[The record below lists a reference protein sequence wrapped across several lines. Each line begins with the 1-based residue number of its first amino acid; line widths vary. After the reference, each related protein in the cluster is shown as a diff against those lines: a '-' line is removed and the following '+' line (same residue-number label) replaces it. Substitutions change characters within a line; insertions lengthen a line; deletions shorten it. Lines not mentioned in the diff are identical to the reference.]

1 MRFSRRRGMA
11 LIEVVVVIA
20 IITMLMSAVAVY
32 AIGQL
37 RESRVTTAKN
47 ELKTLE
53 NALDSYFA
61 ITGRYPDAQQAFG
74 PLLERRVLRDPPVD
88 PWGNPFRYSLVNGVP
103 VVSTL
108 GADGAEGGTD
118 DAADLSTARGIEP
131 EKRQRPTP

>member
-1 MRFSRRRGMA
+1 MS
-11 LIEVVVVIA
+11 LIEIVVVIA
-20 IITMLMSAVAVY
+20 IITMLMSAVGMY

-61 ITGRYPDAQQAFG
+61 ITGRYPDGQQGFA
-74 PLLERRVLRDPPVD
+74 PLLERRVLRELPVD
-88 PWGNPFRYSLVNGVP
+88 PWGNPFHYALVNGVP

-108 GADGAEGGTD
+108 GADGVEGGTD
-118 DAADLSTARGIEP
+118 DAADLSTDQKSR
-131 EKRQRPTP
+131 RPTP

>member
-1 MRFSRRRGMA
+1 MRHSRRRGMS
-11 LIEVVVVIA
+11 LIEIVVVIA
-20 IITMLMSAVAVY
+20 IITMLMSAVGMY

-61 ITGRYPDAQQAFG
+61 ITGRYPDVPQGFT

-88 PWGNPFRYSLVNGVP
+88 PWGNPFRYALVNGLP
-103 VVSTL
+103 VVSTF
-108 GADGAEGGTD
+108 GADGVEGGVD
-118 DAADLSTARGIEP
+118 DAADLSTARAA
-131 EKRQRPTP
+131 R

>member
-1 MRFSRRRGMA
+1 MRHSRRRGMS
-11 LIEVVVVIA
+11 LIEIVVVIA
-20 IITMLMSAVAVY
+20 IITMLMSAVGMY

-61 ITGRYPDAQQAFG
+61 ITGKYPDAQLGFA

-88 PWGNPFRYSLVNGVP
+88 PWGNPFRYALVNGVP
-103 VVSTL
+103 VISTL
-108 GADGAEGGTD
+108 GADGVEGGID
-118 DAADLSTARGIEP
+118 DATDLSTARNA
-131 EKRQRPTP
+131 RP

>member
-1 MRFSRRRGMA
+1 MA

-61 ITGRYPDAQQAFG
+61 ITGRYPDAQQGFG

-88 PWGNPFRYSLVNGVP
+88 PWGNPFRYALVNGVP

-108 GADGAEGGTD
+108 GSDGAEGGTD
-118 DAADLSTARGIEP
+118 DAADLSTARQNRTD
-131 EKRQRPTP
+131 EKRPAP

>member
-1 MRFSRRRGMA
+1 MRHSRRRGMS
-11 LIEVVVVIA
+11 LIEIVVVIA
-20 IITMLMSAVAVY
+20 IITMLMSAVGMY

-53 NALDSYFA
+53 NALDSYLA
-61 ITGRYPDAQQAFG
+61 ITGRYPDVQQGFT

-88 PWGNPFRYSLVNGVP
+88 PWGNPFRYALVNGVP

-108 GADGAEGGTD
+108 GADGLEGGTD
-118 DAADLSTARGIEP
+118 DATDLSTARNAV
-131 EKRQRPTP
+131 R